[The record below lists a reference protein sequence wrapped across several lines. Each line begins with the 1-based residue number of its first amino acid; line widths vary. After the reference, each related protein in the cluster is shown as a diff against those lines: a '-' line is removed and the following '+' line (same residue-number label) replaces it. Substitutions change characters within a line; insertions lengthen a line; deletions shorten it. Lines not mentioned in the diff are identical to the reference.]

1 MEQGVERLAV
11 LLGFQ
16 VSLRTEV
23 SVISE
28 GNGCC
33 ISHSKGQKKQFEGLV
48 LDIVFSVYYLVS
60 I

>member
-1 MEQGVERLAV
+1 MERIAV
-11 LLGFQ
+11 LLEFQ
-16 VSLRTEV
+16 VTHGTEV

-33 ISHSKGQKKQFEGLV
+33 VSHSRGQKKQFEGLV
-48 LDIVFSVYYLVS
+48 LDIVLSVYYLVS

>member
-1 MEQGVERLAV
+1 MERFAV

-16 VSLRTEV
+16 VSLGTEV

-28 GNGCC
+28 GNGCS

-48 LDIVFSVYYLVS
+48 LDIAFSVYYLVS